1 MDRKTEILTDR
12 KTLDAILE
20 KYGKDDVMQ
29 FLDNSFDDDSGAN
42 YFDSF
47 VSDDKQNLN
56 ELEKIKNFFK
66 EIGFINSTEG
76 INLLTI
82 RNDSKNLSL

>member
-20 KYGKDDVMQ
+20 KYGRDDVMQ

-66 EIGFINSTEG
+66 EIGFINSTKD

>member
-1 MDRKTEILTDR
+1 MDRKAEILFDR

-66 EIGFINSTEG
+66 EIGFINSTKD

>member
-66 EIGFINSTEG
+66 EIGFINSTKD

>member
-56 ELEKIKNFFK
+56 ELEKIKNFF
-66 EIGFINSTEG
+66 
-76 INLLTI
+76 TI
-82 RNDSKNLSL
+82 SIM